1 MTIPGFV
8 VKFKLLIIG
17 ANMKTSLVTKKE
29 IDRKHYVMDAE
40 NQILGRLAVKV
51 AMLLSGKRKIDYTSN
66 VDNGDFVIVVNA
78 SKIAVTGA
86 KLQAKT
92 YTSFSGYPGGFKIK
106 TLERV
111 LKTRPAEVIRHA
123 VKGML
128 PKNKLGS
135 RMITRLKVYA
145 GPEHPHAAQN
155 AEKIT

>member
-1 MTIPGFV
+1 
-8 VKFKLLIIG
+8 
-17 ANMKTSLVTKKE
+17 MKTSLITKKE
-29 IDRKHYVMDAE
+29 IDRNYYIIDAE

-51 AMLLSGKRKIDYTSN
+51 AMLLSGKRKVEYTSN
-66 VDNGDFVIVVNA
+66 VDNGDFVVVVNA
-78 SKIAVTGA
+78 DKIAVTGD
-86 KLQAKT
+86 KLKAKT

-135 RMITRLKVYA
+135 RLITRLKIYA
-145 GPEHPHAAQN
+145 GSEHPHGAQKP
-155 AEKIT
+155 EKITVGEGLKPSPTKDKDKDK